1 MALQSDKSLVPDNV
15 ELTMK
20 KFLAF
25 LTACATSLLV
35 SCGGGGGYAGDTG
48 TSNAL
53 RMTPLLSGVTI
64 PVDWSAD
71 VATISQGVKPY
82 YVLSSSGAV
91 GARILDDGT
100 LRVWGNAPGTS
111 EVSVQDSSLS
121 QTAITMTVT
130 VKVAD
135 LASSIGTTLTLAPR
149 QSQSFTIYGGKGPYT
164 VTTNNPSTAT
174 VSGSGDTF
182 TITAGTAAG
191 TASILVTDAYGSTL
205 TIQVTNQVAQALSAN
220 PGTLTGLAGT
230 NGAVSVS
237 GGVAPYTV
245 LASNPSI
252 ATASLSGTVISVG
265 FVAEG
270 EGAITVTDATGAVV
284 SVAVTVTAPAAA
296 PASLSAVPPT
306 QTLGNP
312 PASPAS
318 VTYTLVNGTGPYYAT
333 MPASALSLIS
343 IPTGTFTATSFAVTR
358 LTGASAC
365 VATDTTVPVTVVD
378 AASGQSATVNVLLKR
393 DVTSTCP

>member
-1 MALQSDKSLVPDNV
+1 M
-15 ELTMK
+15 TMK
-20 KFLAF
+20 KFLAVVA
-25 LTACATSLLV
+25 ACATSLLI

-48 TSNAL
+48 ASNAL
-53 RMTPLLSGVTI
+53 RMTPLLSGVTL

-82 YVLSSSGAV
+82 YVLSSDGAV

-135 LASSIGTTLTLAPR
+135 LATSIGTTLTLAPR
-149 QSQSFTIYGGKGPYT
+149 QSQSFTIFGGKGPYT
-164 VTTNNPSTAT
+164 VTSNNTSVAT
-174 VSGSGDTF
+174 VSGSGSTF
-182 TITAGTAAG
+182 TVTAGTATG
-191 TASILVTDAYGSTL
+191 TASILVTDAYGATL
-205 TIQVTNQVAQALSAN
+205 TIDVTNLIAQALAVN
-220 PGTLTGLAGT
+220 PASLTGLAGT
-230 NGAVSVS
+230 SGAVSVS
-237 GGVAPYTV
+237 GGVTPYTV
-245 LASNPSI
+245 LSSNPSI
-252 ATASLSGTVISVG
+252 ATASLSGSVLNVG

-270 EGAITVTDATGAVV
+270 TSNITVSDATGAVV
-284 SVAVTVTAPAAA
+284 TVAVTVTAPAAA

-312 PASPAS
+312 PASPVS

>member
-1 MALQSDKSLVPDNV
+1 
-15 ELTMK
+15 MK

-135 LASSIGTTLTLAPR
+135 LASSI
-149 QSQSFTIYGGKGPYT
+149 
-164 VTTNNPSTAT
+164 
-174 VSGSGDTF
+174 
-182 TITAGTAAG
+182 
-191 TASILVTDAYGSTL
+191 
-205 TIQVTNQVAQALSAN
+205 
-220 PGTLTGLAGT
+220 
-230 NGAVSVS
+230 
-237 GGVAPYTV
+237 
-245 LASNPSI
+245 
-252 ATASLSGTVISVG
+252 
-265 FVAEG
+265 
-270 EGAITVTDATGAVV
+270 
-284 SVAVTVTAPAAA
+284 
-296 PASLSAVPPT
+296 
-306 QTLGNP
+306 
-312 PASPAS
+312 
-318 VTYTLVNGTGPYYAT
+318 
-333 MPASALSLIS
+333 
-343 IPTGTFTATSFAVTR
+343 
-358 LTGASAC
+358 
-365 VATDTTVPVTVVD
+365 
-378 AASGQSATVNVLLKR
+378 
-393 DVTSTCP
+393 